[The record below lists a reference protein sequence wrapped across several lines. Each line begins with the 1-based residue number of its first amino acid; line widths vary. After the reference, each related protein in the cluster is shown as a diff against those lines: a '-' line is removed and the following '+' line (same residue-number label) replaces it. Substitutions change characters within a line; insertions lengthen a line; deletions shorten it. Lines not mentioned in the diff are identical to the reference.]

1 MGKRKMTYSDIA
13 TIFCLEE
20 GLLGGEI
27 RGKNAR

>member
-13 TIFCLEE
+13 IFCLEE
-20 GLLGGEI
+20 GLLGGET